1 MLKVLA
7 GRLPK
12 AFRKVQRFR
21 KGVEPVVESPIFD
34 PSHVHEDLYKE
45 EGADTPKEGGPR
57 GHSDASLPVDKGGIT
72 CSFGG
77 IR

>member
-21 KGVEPVVESPIFD
+21 KGVEPVVESPVFD
-34 PSHVHEDLYKE
+34 PSHVHEELYKTRR
-45 EGADTPKEGGPR
+45 ANTPKEGGPR
-57 GHSDASLPVDKGGIT
+57 GHSDASLTG
-72 CSFGG
+72 
-77 IR
+77 

>member
-1 MLKVLA
+1 MLMVLA

-21 KGVEPVVESPIFD
+21 KGVEPVVESPVFD
-34 PSHVHEDLYKE
+34 PSHVHEELYKTRGLTLRRKE
-45 EGADTPKEGGPR
+45 DQEVIQTPP
-57 GHSDASLPVDKGGIT
+57 LPVDKGGIT